1 MSKATRDKGA
11 SNPFEDWANSE
22 NEVVQQAISPNKN
35 KSSTSN
41 PFENWANPPQ
51 EKKNDV
57 GTPSPQPTPLPS
69 NPQLNSQ
76 GDNTDQQPAQTSQPT
91 QIPQPN
97 FNIIDRAGNSL
108 LQNDNDPAG
117 TVINQLQSKRQ
128 NVIDRN
134 NSTDASIVGNKPKFE
149 IQNGKLVNSDHSE
162 VSDLTNQINFIKQ
175 NTFSN
180 PQQAQTYLQQKL
192 IGKTAFKKNDI
203 FQTPETITPSS
214 NLNDYDIS
222 SVKANVDK
230 TNETENLAFNKFQT
244 EQNLN
249 NSLSN
254 SRSINEAAVKY
265 AAAQNPQIQKQ
276 FDLLQ
281 NNGEKFPDA
290 YEGQLVDNF
299 LNNPDL
305 IQKAKTNA
313 DLATQ
318 YGIAKAT
325 LLTTY
330 PAYGKKVVG
339 NIIGQAREDRG
350 LNNGLV
356 NIPTQSTT
364 DNLVSY
370 LVKEGKLTPDQK
382 GIYDSQIRPT
392 LGVLN
397 SLGRGVGRL
406 IPGVQATVDENSI
419 PTSGF
424 LENFENSYVNTL
436 RGEAKSVVDLSPT
449 LWGNNAQR
457 LVNSLQNDYSA
468 VNVDPKGVWH
478 QLTQAGGNLTGFIAP
493 MIMGGEVTKAA
504 GLGAKT
510 GEFTNMVL
518 MFEGNNRDNAI
529 KQFPDDPT
537 KQFLYTTLATGGDA
551 MLGRMLPV
559 KDAKDGIGNV
569 FKSDIKNIINDLT
582 DGKITETAARNT
594 LLQNAS
600 DFVTKN
606 GTKILKGNTTTG
618 ATMAGFNLFHNA
630 LDAAFGGRD
639 VSVADAASDAIQTFK
654 SGFLGGTFISAL
666 AANNVENPKINGRVL
681 REMASDPQH
690 FTDVINNE
698 AKLTPNLEGSKTEKI
713 SNLNDAA
720 LINKDLDQTNLTDAQ
735 KEKYLI
741 QGLSQKI
748 WEKKAA
754 NTSDDIIAQDY
765 LQKAKEN
772 FTNKE
777 KIYQGLDKAPEYENF
792 ISQKS
797 TNNEKNNEKGN
808 TQSSQEN
815 VNGENGGQ
823 QNGQDVGQENDGKKE
838 VAIQPDQIQGAVAS
852 DNAAPLNSESAISN
866 ELKAQDLYNFDNP
879 VAEKNINGSNYRI
892 TKGSDGKFSVYKEKE
907 VIGKF
912 DNVKDAKQSLQD
924 TPVSE
929 VGNKGDLNEHVPLKG
944 KPKDVSVGDKI
955 TFGKETG
962 SENLGTIK
970 KVLDNGN
977 YVVDSNN
984 KELVVSPDENKI
996 LYYPKPKEKV
1006 SGNTTPTEVSNPA
1019 LKDVQSTTNALDKI
1033 EQSSPDKIEELNK
1046 LKTLDNSDIEK
1057 TVIPK
1062 NIEDKNGWHQ
1072 TLVQKALR
1080 DLGIHFSRN
1089 EASTGTNY
1097 YGIELNNGESFNLRV
1112 ADHEKGK
1119 NGRFAERK
1127 TDGNVEISEDTTPK
1141 ELLEMLSSE
1150 LPDNVLRD
1158 KHSIA
1163 EVYHSD
1169 KAAGR
1174 ETELTKSVESLLN
1187 KNGNTGTTKGTD
1199 NIIPKEEIKPQK
1211 QDNKGEVQ
1219 QSTESVGDVATK
1231 GADAVLNKPLPEKI
1245 KNKFEAFK
1253 NIKDENTTSKEQ
1265 TTEEN
1270 VKQSGDKNSAGT
1282 NEQKPTKTFKKRAK
1296 PTIKNPVYLKA
1307 LANESEDPN
1316 SQVLKYFI
1324 GGGRVN
1330 RELLKQVMSNRTEEL
1345 NTKFSLQGTTDE
1357 NGRPTPKTVDELSH
1371 ILWNNS
1377 SDAIKEKYDSE
1388 AFREAIENVVKD
1400 HNSRSSMAEELAGQV
1415 APEEKEMHDWYDKT
1429 YGGYENEIPE
1439 ENFNKAIDIAEN
1451 LPDEQLQKIADTPT
1465 ETELKVA
1472 QSNFDKATK
1481 QLKNAEKEFANK
1493 QGKQGD
1499 LLNPENNI
1507 SQPDMFANSGQEVR
1521 NTLDPLRQKVR
1532 EASAELEKVQRA
1544 LGRPHDHLPDLF
1556 QVAEPQSEK
1565 ISQMK
1570 GIVKDLQDEGYNKLS
1585 DIQNIAAKELGD
1597 NSPEL
1602 KQLVEDA
1609 YHEAGKENEPY
1620 KKATELQTGLAQ
1632 RVKSFVGKIFGK
1644 DKSSS
1649 PVVLKDSNAMMKKV
1663 YELQGDGKKVQ
1674 FSINGEN
1681 VTGKTV
1687 GADVVNG
1694 FYSPIEKRIGEF
1706 KQDNASATKWKEIVG
1721 SKDEAKWTGVNDW
1734 LSSLKPNE
1742 QVSKEQILQHMKDNR
1757 VQIVEVVKGEPSE
1770 SDKQLVANSA
1780 LYNENATKFS
1790 DYQLPGEKEN
1800 YKEVLITMPNKQPE
1814 GNKIVSNDDG
1824 SFSVVTKEGKLYNGG
1839 FVTREAAERSLIN
1852 GSSQRVKFKSS
1863 HFDEPNILAHVRM
1876 STRTDSEGNKV
1887 LFVEEFQ
1894 RDVEKEKT
1902 LNGKEAGLPFSKTT
1916 DYTKLA
1922 FKYALRHAVEE
1933 GADRIAWT
1941 TGDQQNSRYDLSKV
1955 VDNITYSKNED
1966 GTFAIKSSDG
1976 KNIIHQNEGATIK
1989 EIEDTYGKDIA
2000 QKIADNVGDKP
2011 IEDKRYRKEDGTNPY
2026 YNKDLR
2032 TLSGDNL
2039 KVGGKGMKGFYGEP
2053 SEGKVG
2059 IVGNVAKALV
2069 KELTGKEGKIVDTK
2083 INTDKSV
2090 TGKDADLIN
2099 GDYTISKNKLGDF
2112 EINTKSGKR
2121 YAGFATESEAK
2132 DWVKTEF
2139 STQHSIEITPEL
2151 KAAVEKGQ
2159 PLFQKNDKGQILGF
2173 TDPSTGKIYLNGE
2186 HLNPNTPVHEAGH
2199 IWTEWAKDKAPAIYK
2214 RGIELISGSRY
2225 LRSIEKNDFYKQEAL
2240 KAGKE
2245 GSRAYNEY
2253 MQHEA
2258 LAKAIG
2264 DKGAQFI
2271 TEARKKSF
2279 TEWAKNLWNKIAE
2292 AAGFKGIKADELQ
2305 NMTLD
2310 EFSKRA
2316 ATDILKGEPQD
2327 IENQKSKTGNEP
2339 PINNGEKVD
2348 SGESDNEFRISKRGL
2363 KADYNFSE
2371 EFDSRGGGEVAA
2383 GVLQNLK
2390 KESDN
2395 TGVPLNQQIANEVS
2409 NMKSQ
2414 GEALEPTEHNII
2426 TAGAHLLNLNKQFNE
2441 ALDKGEDVGDIG
2453 KKINDTNSVLRRLGN
2468 KAGRNLGLFNLV
2480 FKDVSDSEI
2489 SVIRK
2494 KLSGALGV
2502 KDIPESTEDLKNSDL
2517 TDKDKKKVE
2526 PYVKRIEELKKEQAE
2541 YEAKSANNISS
2552 MNDEEV
2558 QKAIKEAH
2566 AAGKK
2571 EGLSQGKDKPAREKK
2586 SQQIKDL
2593 ASTLRTSDEMDKFL
2607 KGASGD
2613 IQKSSIVDFGSYK
2626 EALANILDGVAEVVK
2641 AGENISDYIK
2651 KAAEKVKGVDK
2662 DKLINDIHTII
2673 SRATLPK
2680 KEDVIADI
2688 NKIAENEKATN
2699 ITKSMVDKG
2708 LIKNVVDDI
2717 IHSDVPYDKVIET
2730 ATDELKKHLPNVTK
2744 EDVADAYVRRN
2755 EFKKEQKNK
2764 IDNTIKTKQQDVKRL
2779 SVKEARL
2786 QALEAAE
2793 EFHSADTRE
2802 QQTKIRSDYE
2812 KNLDAKI
2819 TDLNKQKADANKEA
2833 KEPKSHGDRLNYDKI
2848 KKSQDAE
2855 AAKLAKKLSD
2865 IKDEI
2870 DYVNKN
2876 KEVYERAIKNPKEA
2890 NEMLK
2895 AAREERDKTYS
2906 DNGLRVQKNDRQPIK
2921 VEREYQKELAKIKE
2935 NDNLTDAEK
2944 KDKIDQLKQQ
2954 RDLDLQ
2960 GTKQGVLSHLSDDL
2974 NGLKNDNIAKA
2985 NDATKEDAKQ
2995 INSLNKKIDDILNG
3009 IKPTGENLADVSNK
3023 AYEKINDLLKDKNLL
3038 PEQKEQLEAI
3048 RKDFENNNQ
3057 LTSDQLASK
3066 ILKKQW
3072 QRDIVNSESK
3082 IKSGNFTELPVTPYD
3097 FRRENELSI
3106 LNRKRETT
3114 GKKLN
3119 NLYLQAKEKEK
3130 TTADKIM
3137 DFSTK
3142 LLVSGVTTVAKVG
3155 EAALFKPVMD
3165 SIVEA
3170 STGRLLGKLTD
3181 TPKTTLREIKK
3192 GYKTLAAFKN
3202 SDSADR
3208 YIQKL
3213 QTTKEL
3219 ALGKLQTALE
3229 NGNKEEIDAAQKRFK
3244 KADLEYGISTLYK
3257 SIEANSLK
3265 TFWAYLAHG
3274 ANDLDVEMG
3283 KGVKKDINDYK
3294 TKLEKAG
3301 YVLDGWIRTH
3311 AALKTSISARNE
3323 IMRSYASTLKYFQD
3337 KGMPLNEENLSLAHV
3352 IAEND
3357 FEYGRLSNQTAFSK
3371 TISGF
3376 KNSPKLGVRL
3386 VTRTLFPVSTI
3397 AVNIA
3402 KRGIDYSTGGVEGW
3416 VKLANAVKEGNR
3428 INETQGKT
3436 YDSWVE
3442 KMKDGIQQIP
3452 LKERKYINGVISR
3465 GLFGAALS
3473 AVTLWGLSNGKIKYG
3488 GTWDD
3493 KRKRKVIGSDG
3504 KVLEPGDWEFF
3515 GQKFPKLLDAFI
3527 NHVPEMLP
3535 IALASDFYQISALDE
3550 NGGKLTDYI
3559 KTGTGEI
3566 QDRMPFMTL
3575 AGLVNNPAETLQ
3587 DRFTRVPIAQNI
3599 ESAFDDKKR
3608 EHKTIG
3614 QKLAYN
3620 TGMDFLNP
3628 TKFGHGDESND
3639 PIFKHYLDKGLE
3651 LPNTALTSETNP
3663 KTGKKISTETKE
3675 VQQKYTDAHEKNLKQ
3690 ILTTVQK
3697 YNYVFISNLGKVH
3710 LSGAVGLKPKKFTDL
3725 TNDELSQVLHL
3736 AQGKAT
3742 RETKREIFLYPQ
3754 KK

>member
-1253 NIKDENTTSKEQ
+1253 NIKDEPATSQDKV
-1265 TTEEN
+1265 TEGGN
-1270 VKQSGDKNSAGT
+1270 
-1282 NEQKPTKTFKKRAK
+1282 
-1296 PTIKNPVYLKA
+1296 
-1307 LANESEDPN
+1307 AN
-1316 SQVLKYFI
+1316 
-1324 GGGRVN
+1324 
-1330 RELLKQVMSNRTEEL
+1330 
-1345 NTKFSLQGTTDE
+1345 
-1357 NGRPTPKTVDELSH
+1357 
-1371 ILWNNS
+1371 
-1377 SDAIKEKYDSE
+1377 
-1388 AFREAIENVVKD
+1388 
-1400 HNSRSSMAEELAGQV
+1400 
-1415 APEEKEMHDWYDKT
+1415 
-1429 YGGYENEIPE
+1429 
-1439 ENFNKAIDIAEN
+1439 
-1451 LPDEQLQKIADTPT
+1451 
-1465 ETELKVA
+1465 
-1472 QSNFDKATK
+1472 
-1481 QLKNAEKEFANK
+1481 
-1493 QGKQGD
+1493 
-1499 LLNPENNI
+1499 
-1507 SQPDMFANSGQEVR
+1507 
-1521 NTLDPLRQKVR
+1521 
-1532 EASAELEKVQRA
+1532 
-1544 LGRPHDHLPDLF
+1544 F
-1556 QVAEPQSEK
+1556 QVSEPQSEK